1 MSPGGVTLPY
11 LVPHIRPPKENRG
24 HVQTVETP
32 VRGKLS
38 PSQGHQR
45 REDVQG
51 AGERGGFHQS
61 KEQRSPEGPPNPT
74 CTPQPPRPGGLLAAP
89 MAGDCLGVR
98 AAASQ
103 HPSQQPSSAEK
114 VKTGFKQR
122 LGPGKPSLRT
132 LPIPSAGCSPGAAG
146 SARIRGFRTRQIP
159 HPQSRE
165 MMGNGAAPSH
175 PPVSPPDPG
184 KAADHPPEKV
194 LAQGFFYANDSRS
207 RRPRKMWSRFCTAQ
221 HEPSQ
226 PEWKMRAVLFCAL
239 PPKRPSAFPP

>member
-1 MSPGGVTLPY
+1 MVALPY
-11 LVPHIRPPKENRG
+11 LVSHIRPPKENRG

-51 AGERGGFHQS
+51 AGERRWLSSEQGAKITGG
-61 KEQRSPEGPPNPT
+61 SPLHPT
-74 CTPQPPRPGGLLAAP
+74 CTPQPPRPEGLLAAP

-132 LPIPSAGCSPGAAG
+132 LPIPGAGCSPGAAG
-146 SARIRGFRTRQIP
+146 SARIRSSRARQIP

-165 MMGNGAAPSH
+165 TVGNGAAPSH
-175 PPVSPPDPG
+175 PPVPSPPPG
-184 KAADHPPEKV
+184 KSS
-194 LAQGFFYANDSRS
+194 GS
-207 RRPRKMWSRFCTAQ
+207 
-221 HEPSQ
+221 PSG
-226 PEWKMRAVLFCAL
+226 E
-239 PPKRPSAFPP
+239 SASTGIFLRQ